1 MLLRFFICSNA
12 RDAQQKTLFPQGL
25 SSDKNNGELKSQVRL
40 TLKLV
45 FNEEQNGNKIISS

>member
-25 SSDKNNGELKSQVRL
+25 LSDKNNGEP
-40 TLKLV
+40 KLSGSINV
-45 FNEEQNGNKIISS
+45 KVGFQRGTKWQ